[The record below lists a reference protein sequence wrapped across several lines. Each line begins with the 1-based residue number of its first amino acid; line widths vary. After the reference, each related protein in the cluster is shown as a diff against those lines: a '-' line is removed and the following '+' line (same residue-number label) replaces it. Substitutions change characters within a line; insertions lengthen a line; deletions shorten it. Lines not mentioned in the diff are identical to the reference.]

1 MRNTATLEF
10 QKQLNAPGAACLT
23 FPEAQHGND
32 YIRHTLN
39 GHNVPGVSICYAH
52 WPKLNIGTFVHY
64 RTRRGKFCR
73 APNAEELAAALKLR
87 AAQLAFAMFGIRTY
101 W

>member
-64 RTRRGKFCR
+64 RARRGKFCR

-87 AAQLAFAMFGIRTY
+87 AAQLAIDERGLA
-101 W
+101 